1 MQNNEPK
8 RDDIKPDFD
17 GLVKEVEEQM
27 AFWVLLYYST
37 EKIMILPNDHP

>member
-1 MQNNEPK
+1 MYNEPK

-27 AFWVLLYYST
+27 AF
-37 EKIMILPNDHP
+37 

>member
-1 MQNNEPK
+1 MQNNNEPK

-27 AFWVLLYYST
+27 AF
-37 EKIMILPNDHP
+37 